1 MTRRNDPPPRTA
13 WTVPEVATSLGVS
26 VRHVYRMCE
35 SGELG
40 SIRAGN
46 RVLVPVDV
54 LRDFVS
60 RLAVAAS

>member
-1 MTRRNDPPPRTA
+1 MTRRTDSPPRTT

-35 SGELG
+35 SGEIR

-46 RVLVPVDV
+46 RVLIPVAV
-54 LRDFVS
+54 LEAFVNS
-60 RLAVAAS
+60 PAVAAS